1 MALNSDGGIT
11 LNNNLERYK
20 QYRQTQVKLHT
31 KILDD
36 YIDEVNFKQAGHTLG
51 ILNNRNQVVMEHET
65 EYDALY
71 DFNIY
76 ERLRAGKSSLSLFA
90 ENYSPEDQIENE
102 LIASMLQSKA
112 SLYEVI
118 HVDKTE
124 GVLVLKDILSD
135 LNELI
140 KIIDISLSSNTIS
153 NPLLYTRVLNLEGMS
168 MTSGLGFVFSIDHK
182 DYILNRSRKMIKKM
196 KSGDTSLNNFITYFH
211 LNRSDGFS
219 MRFEDVK

>member
-1 MALNSDGGIT
+1 M
-11 LNNNLERYK
+11 NNLERYK

-51 ILNNRNQVVMEHET
+51 VLNNRNQVVMEHET

-102 LIASMLQSKA
+102 LIASMLQSQA

-118 HVDKTE
+118 HIDKTE
-124 GVLVLKDILSD
+124 GVLVLKDILND
-135 LNELI
+135 LNELV

-153 NPLLYTRVLNLEGMS
+153 NPLLFTRVLNLEGFS
-168 MTSGLGFVFSIDHK
+168 MTSGLGFVFFIDHK

-196 KSGDTSLNNFITYFH
+196 KSSDTSLNNFITYFH
-211 LNRSDGFS
+211 LNRSDGIS
-219 MRFEDVK
+219 MRFENVK